1 MAHILLTYSSL
12 TGNTR
17 MVAEAIHKAL
27 PEGTLLCPLA
37 EAPSPVDFAWIIT
50 GFWTHRGGPD
60 PATAAYMQR
69 IQNRDVA
76 FFGTLAAYPDSDHGR
91 GVIARAEEL
100 LAGNR
105 LLGSFLCQGK
115 LSPERMDRI
124 LSGKAANKNHPLT
137 EERKTRVLEAAKHPD
152 ARDLNNAAELFRGI
166 AERFQQARPTAQARP
181 DHYAKADGYL

>member
-1 MAHILLTYSSL
+1 MPHILLTYSSL

-27 PEGTLLCPLA
+27 PKGALLCPIA
-37 EAPSPVDFAWIIT
+37 EAPSPEDFAWIIT

-60 PATAAYMQR
+60 PAAAAYMQR

-91 GVIARAEEL
+91 EVIAKAEKL

-115 LSPERMDRI
+115 LSPERMNRI

-152 ARDLNNAAELFRGI
+152 EHDLYTAAELFRGI
-166 AERFQQARPTAQARP
+166 AGRLQQSRP
-181 DHYAKADGYL
+181 DLFAKTDRHI